1 MIRKRWLLLIIVALM
16 SCAAHALETTPK
28 QIYNALEPLTSR
40 QLLDKGY
47 SLLSQRQKTDSAL
60 MCYTIVANRYYDGD
74 HSAES
79 IDHAIVAMEN
89 MGNIYMTRFF
99 DYRKAYEYLLQAQ
112 QLAERQGQSKHLA
125 YIYLSQ
131 CNVWKMSMLT
141 SGKQHGRYVATLRK
155 AFRYALSSGDTDM
168 VATTLVALCDEAV
181 YASTQVIDVARE
193 TALFRQQGKGLETP
207 IGQYALCFAQATLLA
222 QNHHYL
228 KAAEVFAQ
236 SADMIHTGVASER
249 YDYISRSDQA
259 YMLFMAG
266 RREEATDSL
275 KHLLQSATKENNRDF
290 MMSITSLLHDMYAQM
305 GQQALADRYQLSYL
319 RQKDSLAYHDNLSEI
334 SDVETSAKL
343 SQTHREMAQLAHR
356 HRVQILIS
364 TFVGII
370 AVILLVAIAIVL
382 HAYRQLRFSHRMLYL
397 KNEALLHRDA
407 TETKYKQ
414 SRLDDEDKNL
424 LLERITDVLEH
435 NAEIYDSAF
444 CLNRMAELI
453 GASYKDVSQVVNE
466 RYGGNFNTMLNEYR
480 IKEACQRLGDAQ
492 HYGHLTIEAIAL
504 SVGFKSRTGFAALFK
519 RFTGMTPSVYQK
531 MALAEQRQRL
541 RQ

>member
-1 MIRKRWLLLIIVALM
+1 MIRRRWYLLMVLM
-16 SCAAHALETTPK
+16 LVSFAAHAFETNHK
-28 QIYNALEPLTSR
+28 QIYNALETLTSR

-47 SLLSQRQKTDSAL
+47 SLLAQRGKMDSAL
-60 MCYTIVANRYYDGD
+60 ICYSVVANRYYDGD

-79 IDHAIVAMEN
+79 TDHAIVAMEN
-89 MGNIYMTRFF
+89 LGNIYMTRFF

-112 QLAERQGQSKHLA
+112 QLAEHQGQSKHLA

-141 SGKQHGRYVATLRK
+141 SGKQHNRYVATLRK
-155 AFRYALSSGDTDM
+155 AFRCALTSGDADIA
-168 VATTLVALCDEAV
+168 ATTLVALCDEAV
-181 YASTQVIDVARE
+181 YASICDIDVE
-193 TALFRQQGKGLETP
+193 KEMTLYRQLSKGATTP
-207 IGQYALCFAQATLLA
+207 IGQYALCFAQATILA
-222 QNHHYL
+222 QKGHYAE
-228 KAAEVFAQ
+228 AAETFAQ
-236 SADMIHTGVASER
+236 SARMIRADIASER

-266 RREEATDSL
+266 KREEATDSL
-275 KHLLQSATKENNRDF
+275 KRLLDSATKENNRDY
-290 MMSITSLLHDMYAQM
+290 MMSITSLLHDMYARM
-305 GQQALADRYQLSYL
+305 GQTELADHYQLSYL
-319 RQKDSLAYHDNLSEI
+319 RQKDSLVYHNNLSEI

-343 SQTHREMAQLAHR
+343 SQTQHEMAQLAHR
-356 HRVQILIS
+356 HRVQTLIT

-382 HAYRQLRFSHRMLYL
+382 HAYRQLRFSHRMLYR
-397 KNEALLHRDA
+397 KNEALLHRN
-407 TETKYKQ
+407 TSETKYKG
-414 SRLDDEDKNL
+414 SHLDDHDKNH
-424 LLERITDVLEH
+424 LLEQITDVLEH
-435 NAEIYDSAF
+435 NEEIYDSTF
-444 CLNRMAELI
+444 CLNRMAALI

-466 RYGGNFNTMLNEYR
+466 RYGDNFNTMLNEYR
-480 IKEACQRLGDAQ
+480 IKEACQRLGDAD

-531 MALAEQRQRL
+531 MALAERKQRL